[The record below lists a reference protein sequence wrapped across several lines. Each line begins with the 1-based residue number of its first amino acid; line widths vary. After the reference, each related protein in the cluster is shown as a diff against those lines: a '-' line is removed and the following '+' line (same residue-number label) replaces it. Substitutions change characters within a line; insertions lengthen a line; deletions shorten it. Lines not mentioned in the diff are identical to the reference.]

1 MRLPTLSPLEAAKQR
16 QYATQ
21 VLLDDSYHGDG
32 KPTSVPEG
40 SVLIDRHGYAWQSD
54 HVLGWGRPG
63 TDGYRSQLLEPHGP
77 FKVVYVPAPNQN
89 RSAF

>member
-1 MRLPTLSPLEAAKQR
+1 MRFPTLSPLEAAKQR

-32 KPTSVPEG
+32 KPTSVPE
-40 SVLIDRHGYAWQSD
+40 SD